1 MGLKKDY
8 FTNACKKMLNI
19 AQTVKRTTLK
29 R

>member
-8 FTNACKKMLNI
+8 FTNDYKKMLNI
-19 AQTVKRTTLK
+19 AQTVKRTTQK